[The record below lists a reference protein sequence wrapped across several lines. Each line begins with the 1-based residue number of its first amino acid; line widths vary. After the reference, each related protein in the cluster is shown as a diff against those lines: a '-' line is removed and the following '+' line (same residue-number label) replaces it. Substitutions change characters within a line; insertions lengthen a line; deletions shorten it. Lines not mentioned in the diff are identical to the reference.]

1 MANANY
7 SVGIYPSLTQDMVVK
22 IYEVDIN
29 GATSE
34 VGSTTIPERNGLGV
48 PTPGAGHQVPYT
60 GTFSGIDNVTH
71 EVRLYTASGSLIDYY
86 RGNATVD
93 TVTLFD
99 PIRFRIGDGGANTPA
114 AGSSAYV
121 NTAMAGLADTDYVA
135 IRTGY
140 GPMIEGIHITNN
152 VLGGFQL
159 FQPGDVFSGD
169 PAEEWTILRKPVVL
183 TTPVNDSVVGK
194 QWGPTAG
201 NPNMYVDVSSA
212 VSCAATHLR
221 KVIRLAGSSAEYSF
235 TSGYIPPVG
244 YPFRITNF
252 GTYTPGSAA
261 PKVKFTN
268 AALKWGNTTLAEIEI
283 PFSGTAEFVW
293 DGTIW
298 NCTMYMQIPST
309 TPVTGD
315 VLGMGRYALGD
326 ISEGLYTITHGLNI
340 TGNYK
345 VLGSI
350 YSLASNYARDNT
362 VTWAVREFT
371 ANSFKLGIQEIY
383 GEVQNI
389 SFDWVIVKAP

>member
-1 MANANY
+1 MNVNY
-7 SVGIYPSLTQDMVVK
+7 YISPYGALTQNMFAR
-22 IYEVDIN
+22 IYEVDVN
-29 GATSE
+29 GGTSLVDE
-34 VGSTTIPERNGLGV
+34 IEIPERNGSGV
-48 PTPGAGHQVPYT
+48 PTPGAGHQVPYAVM
-60 GTFSGIDNVTH
+60 FSGLDKVTH
-71 EVRLYTASGSLIDYY
+71 QVRLYTAGGTLLHQYDV
-86 RGNATVD
+86 TPTTD
-93 TVTLFD
+93 TITLFD
-99 PIRFRIGDGGANTPA
+99 PIRFRIGDGGADTPA

-121 NTAMAGLADTDYVA
+121 NTAMAGLSDTDYIA

-201 NPNMYVDVSSA
+201 NPNTYVDVSSA
-212 VSCAATHLR
+212 VSCASTHLR

-235 TSGYIPPVG
+235 TSGYVPPVG
-244 YPFRITNF
+244 YPFRVTNF
-252 GTYTPGSAA
+252 GAYTPGSAA

-268 AALKWGNTTLAEIEI
+268 AALQWGNTTLAEIEI
-283 PFSGTAEFVW
+283 PFSGTAEFYW

-298 NCTMYMQIPST
+298 NCTMYMQIPSA

-389 SFDWVIVKAP
+389 SFDWVIVKAS